1 MKASDLA
8 KQFELTVVAGTNGL
22 DRKVSGGHCGDLLS
36 EVMANAPN
44 GCVWLT
50 IQTHQNIV
58 AVALLKEMAAII
70 LTGGNEPDAET
81 RLKADEENIPILL
94 SRQLSYELAGQLYA
108 GGVGREEPNDS

>member
-22 DRKVSGGHCGDLLS
+22 DRTVSGGHCGDLLS
-36 EVMANAPN
+36 EVMANAPT

-50 IQTHQNIV
+50 IQIHQNIV

-70 LTGGNEPDAET
+70 LTGGNVPDAET
-81 RLKADEENIPILL
+81 RTKADEEGIPILL
-94 SRQLSYELAGQLYA
+94 SSRRTYELAGQLYA
-108 GGVGREEPNDS
+108 VGVGRDEPNDS